1 VTHSEQPDQ
10 GSPSHP
16 DPRPKAQVRGHKQA
30 LRATIRSA
38 RDRRP
43 DAERSAFATRLA
55 QWEPPEG
62 TKRVSCFIGVGSEPD
77 TGPLI
82 ERLRERGV
90 EVLLPITL
98 DDFSLDWALYTGPG
112 DLADGRFGLREP
124 TGPRLGAAGISSADV
139 VVIPALAIDADGR
152 RLGQGAGC
160 YDRALPHVPADTLVL
175 AVVFDDERLSEPLP
189 EEAHDRRVDGVLP

>member
-1 VTHSEQPDQ
+1 MTHLEQPDR
-10 GSPSHP
+10 GSVETPS
-16 DPRPKAQVRGHKQA
+16 DPTPEQQKAHKKA
-30 LRATIRSA
+30 LRTTIRSG

-43 DAERSAFATRLA
+43 EAERVEFATRLA

-82 ERLRERGV
+82 ERLRESGI

-98 DDFSLDWALYTGPG
+98 QDFSLDWALYTGHKELI
-112 DLADGRFGLREP
+112 DAIFGLREP
-124 TGPRLGAAGISSADV
+124 SGPRLGADAIGTADV
-139 VVIPALAIDADGR
+139 VIIPALAIDGEGR

-160 YDRALPHVPADTLVL
+160 YDRALPHVAASTPVL
-175 AVVFDDERLSEPLP
+175 AVVYDDERLTESLP
-189 EEAHDRRVDGVLP
+189 EEPHDRRVDGVLP

>member
-1 VTHSEQPDQ
+1 
-10 GSPSHP
+10 
-16 DPRPKAQVRGHKQA
+16 
-30 LRATIRSA
+30 
-38 RDRRP
+38 
-43 DAERSAFATRLA
+43 LA

-82 ERLRERGV
+82 ERLTEQGI

-160 YDRALPHVPADTLVL
+160 YDRALPHVPADTTVL
-175 AVVFDDERLSEPLP
+175 AVVFDDERLSEALP